1 MGEKKNK
8 EKEVENWKEDNDS
21 ETEDDKVEGFD
32 NGILDADER
41 RGIGYKIEKNKGL
54 MPSRKKDV
62 RNPRVK
68 YKKKYQT
75 KLKRRKG
82 QVRVVRKEMK
92 RYDGESTGIKSH
104 LVKSIKIK

>member
-1 MGEKKNK
+1 MGEEEEENNLKEKKNK
-8 EKEVENWKEDNDS
+8 EKEEVENWKEDNDS
-21 ETEDDKVEGFD
+21 ETEDEKDDKVEEGFD

-82 QVRVVRKEMK
+82 QVRVV
-92 RYDGESTGIKSH
+92 
-104 LVKSIKIK
+104 